1 MSTFAQLAQLAQISV
16 GYTYRGSLRNATAG
30 DIAVIQMKDVNP
42 EALAKP
48 ELLARIR
55 LPKLLP
61 RYLLQPGDLI
71 FRARG
76 LANQAWVVEN
86 EMPTICIAP
95 LLFIHIL
102 QPALLL
108 PRYLQWFI
116 NLSSTQA
123 QIAHMAHGRAI
134 RMITAQALAQLSIPL
149 PNIDAQ
155 RNVIQ
160 IDQMHRES
168 QALEANLRAKSTVYT
183 ENALLQVVMTNLV
196 EALPMPLAPSPSFCI
211 KLAGQNGVTH

>member
-1 MSTFAQLAQLAQISV
+1 MNTLTQLAQLAQICV
-16 GYTYRGSLRNATAG
+16 GYTYRGSLKNATEG

-42 EALAKP
+42 EQLARP
-48 ELLARIR
+48 ELLARIS

-61 RYLLQPGDLI
+61 RYLLQRGDLI

-76 LANQAWVVEN
+76 LANQAWVVES

-102 QPALLL
+102 QPEHLL
-108 PRYLQWFI
+108 PGYLQWFI

-123 QIAHMAHGRAI
+123 QIAHLAHGKAI

-149 PNIDAQ
+149 PNIEAQ
-155 RNVIQ
+155 HNI
-160 IDQMHRES
+160 IHADQMYRES
-168 QALEANLRAKSTVYT
+168 QALEAKLRATRVAYT
-183 ENALLQVVMTNLV
+183 EKALLHVVMTNPAV
-196 EALPMPLAPSPSFCI
+196 ALPMPLAPHF
-211 KLAGQNGVTH
+211 A